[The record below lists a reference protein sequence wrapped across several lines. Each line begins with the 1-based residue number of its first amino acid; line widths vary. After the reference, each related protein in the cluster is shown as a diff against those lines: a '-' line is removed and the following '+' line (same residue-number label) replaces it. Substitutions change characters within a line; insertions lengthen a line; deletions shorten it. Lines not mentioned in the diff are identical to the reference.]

1 MMIVTVCIKSYFYGV
16 DLFDS
21 STVQYVYID
30 TWHGNITVQY
40 NDQITFQWGV
50 FVRFQNLNPSFST
63 LLAQLRSNYQKKMQH
78 HLTEIQIGNDRQIVY
93 SSPQSF
99 CNEKCYPERGY
110 HFTVL
115 QKCDIA
121 DSIEK
126 CRPELQHHLTMLQKC
141 VRSSC
146 YSGRYFSIESDI
158 SEAQW
163 DTIVTMSTPTSS
175 DDMATLISSLE
186 KSKD

>member
-1 MMIVTVCIKSYFYGV
+1 MMIVTVCIKSYYYGV

-40 NDQITFQWGV
+40 KYQITFHWGV

-63 LLAQLRSNYQKKMQH
+63 LLAHFVQTTLIRKRCNTIG
-78 HLTEIQIGNDRQIVY
+78 LQIGNDRQIVY

-146 YSGRYFSIESDI
+146 YSGRYFSIESAI
-158 SEAQW
+158 SEAQ
-163 DTIVTMSTPTSS
+163 
-175 DDMATLISSLE
+175 
-186 KSKD
+186 